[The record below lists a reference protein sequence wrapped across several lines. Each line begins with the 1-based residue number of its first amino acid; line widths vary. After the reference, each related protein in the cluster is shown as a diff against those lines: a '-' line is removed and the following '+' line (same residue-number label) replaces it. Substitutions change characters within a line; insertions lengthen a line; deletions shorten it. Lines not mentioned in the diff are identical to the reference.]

1 MKVKRYVGE
10 TAQEAMQKVRLDL
23 GRDAIILNTRKIRK
37 KGFVGMFSKPLIEV
51 VATIDNDISSK
62 PTKQG
67 PIKHTFQSQEED
79 YDAPSFINE
88 LNANLKQNLNNT
100 PNNYQ
105 YTAKNF
111 NEVADEKIEINI
123 QQPLS
128 KAANEKLETNI
139 KQSLNNV
146 ASFMKGQAEKDSE
159 KDFSPSEIGEIKNM
173 LSKVYDAV
181 KVDYESNK
189 LSEISKTML
198 DRLEKNEVD
207 KVIINDLKEDI
218 IEQLSYEEQQDAH
231 LVKGTIFS
239 ILNKYIKDPKP
250 YEVNKNKRV
259 VVFIGPTGVGKTTTL
274 AKLAASMVL
283 NDKQKVGLITS
294 DTYRIAAVEQLKT
307 YSEIIGVPLSII
319 YSPAEI
325 VNAVEKYDDKDIILL
340 DTAGRSHKDQH
351 QLAELKSLLKSS
363 IDFETYLVLSA
374 TTKFS
379 DCIEIIK
386 SYSFLDN
393 FQLLFTKLDETST
406 LGILLNIAYVTKKP
420 IAYLTNGQSVP
431 DDIEIADKAKIIN
444 SLMGEK

>member
-10 TAQEAMQKVRLDL
+10 TAQEAMQKVRMDL

-37 KGFVGMFSKPLIEV
+37 KGLAGMFSKPLIEV
-51 VATIDNDISSK
+51 VATIDSDISSK
-62 PTKQG
+62 SAKQV
-67 PIKHTFQSQEED
+67 PIKPSFQDEEEE

-88 LNANLKQNLNNT
+88 LNANLKQNQSTAANT
-100 PNNYQ
+100 YQQVMKNYSEASDDKPEIKVQ
-105 YTAKNF
+105 QPMNRF
-111 NEVADEKIEINI
+111 VDEKIDRDV
-123 QQPLS
+123 QQPVN
-128 KAANEKLETNI
+128 KAESFI
-139 KQSLNNV
+139 KEQSERD
-146 ASFMKGQAEKDSE
+146 AEE
-159 KDFSPSEIGEIKNM
+159 DFSPNEIGEIKNM

-189 LSEISKTML
+189 LSDISKAML
-198 DRLEKNEVD
+198 ERLEKNEVD

-218 IEQLSYEEQQDAH
+218 IEQLSFEEQQDEEF
-231 LVKGTIFS
+231 VKDAIFN
-239 ILNKYIKDPKP
+239 ILNNYMKDPKP
-250 YEVNKNKRV
+250 YELNKNKKV

-274 AKLAASMVL
+274 AKLAANMVL

-325 VNAVEKYDDKDIILL
+325 VNAVQKYDDKDIILL
-340 DTAGRSHKDQH
+340 DTAGRSHKDQY
-351 QLAELKSLLKSS
+351 QLNELRSLLKSN

-386 SYSFLDN
+386 SYSFLDD
-393 FQLLFTKLDETST
+393 FKLLFTKLDETSS

-420 IAYLTNGQSVP
+420 IAYLTTGQSVP
-431 DDIEIADKAKIIN
+431 DDIEIADKVKIIN
-444 SLMGEK
+444 SLMGDK